1 MLRLSRRTGDSR
13 RYQPHRHHHSPTT
26 RGGEDSQISTLKMRI
41 REVARTGSK
50 TDLLALRN
58 SDLYQECYEWGR
70 RQAVAASQMV
80 GGSQLSSARNAA
92 AIHTICYALDAYA
105 GFVERYTPVPAANMP
120 HKQLSHSQL
129 EQAFL
134 SQISP
139 AHRNNLINQFHATF
153 HANNDERQA
162 ALLSALDPQLRAKL
176 SASGVIRSGNTA
188 KLPQLAGADV
198 KQPGINEAELL
209 ALLDYLSSATGTFN
223 VVNGAAM
230 ALSYYGETSLQSCIH
245 VFSMALSSGIHKL
258 CEHPW
263 FGRPDIVVYK
273 GIRLSTLDEPFRIAM
288 LNEAYQR
295 KGLVSFPSVL
305 SASCDPNNSY
315 ARTKLSEGY
324 SIECMITM
332 RRGFYADPFH
342 DTQTMGEHE
351 ILGPAGQRFRVV
363 DKDMIEI
370 GNPEFGSRVEIE
382 RYKMDPVN

>member
-1 MLRLSRRTGDSR
+1 
-13 RYQPHRHHHSPTT
+13 
-26 RGGEDSQISTLKMRI
+26 MRI

-58 SDLYQECYEWGR
+58 SDLYQECYEWGS

-105 GFVERYTPVPAANMP
+105 GFVERYTPAPAANMP

-139 AHRNNLINQFHATF
+139 AHRNNLLNQFHATF

-176 SASGVIRSGNTA
+176 SASGVTRSGNTA

-209 ALLDYLSSATGTFN
+209 ALLDYLSSATGPFN

-230 ALSYYGETSLQSCIH
+230 ALSYYGETSLQS
-245 VFSMALSSGIHKL
+245 
-258 CEHPW
+258 
-263 FGRPDIVVYK
+263 
-273 GIRLSTLDEPFRIAM
+273 
-288 LNEAYQR
+288 
-295 KGLVSFPSVL
+295 
-305 SASCDPNNSY
+305 
-315 ARTKLSEGY
+315 
-324 SIECMITM
+324 
-332 RRGFYADPFH
+332 
-342 DTQTMGEHE
+342 
-351 ILGPAGQRFRVV
+351 
-363 DKDMIEI
+363 
-370 GNPEFGSRVEIE
+370 
-382 RYKMDPVN
+382 

>member
-1 MLRLSRRTGDSR
+1 
-13 RYQPHRHHHSPTT
+13 
-26 RGGEDSQISTLKMRI
+26 
-41 REVARTGSK
+41 
-50 TDLLALRN
+50 
-58 SDLYQECYEWGR
+58 
-70 RQAVAASQMV
+70 
-80 GGSQLSSARNAA
+80 
-92 AIHTICYALDAYA
+92 
-105 GFVERYTPVPAANMP
+105 
-120 HKQLSHSQL
+120 
-129 EQAFL
+129 
-134 SQISP
+134 
-139 AHRNNLINQFHATF
+139 
-153 HANNDERQA
+153 
-162 ALLSALDPQLRAKL
+162 
-176 SASGVIRSGNTA
+176 
-188 KLPQLAGADV
+188 
-198 KQPGINEAELL
+198 
-209 ALLDYLSSATGTFN
+209 
-223 VVNGAAM
+223 
-230 ALSYYGETSLQSCIH
+230 
-245 VFSMALSSGIHKL
+245 MALSSGIHKL

-263 FGRPDIVVYK
+263 FGRPDSVVYK

-363 DKDMIEI
+363 DKDVIEI